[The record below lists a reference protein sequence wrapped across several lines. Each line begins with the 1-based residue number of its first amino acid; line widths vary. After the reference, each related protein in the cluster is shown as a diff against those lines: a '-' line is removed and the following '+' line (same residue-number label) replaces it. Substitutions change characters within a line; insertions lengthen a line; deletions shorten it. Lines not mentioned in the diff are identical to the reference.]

1 MIQKQTWMNV
11 SDNTTVNWLQVFHLY
26 KGFNRHSTEEGYF
39 IKGSAR
45 SVKPPRIEYKGFKFK
60 YNVKGDICRGLIL
73 RTRFPN
79 HKFDGSVLYFQQNS
93 CILIKKKQNAK
104 SKYLF
109 GAISHKVRRKK
120 FKTLF
125 KLIL

>member
-1 MIQKQTWMNV
+1 MIQKSSWLNV

-26 KGFNRHSTEEGYF
+26 KGFKRRSTEEGYF
-39 IKGSAR
+39 VKGSAR

-79 HKFDGSVLYFQQNS
+79 TKPDGSVFRFSQNS

-109 GAISHKVRRKK
+109 GAISSKVRRKK

-125 KLIL
+125 KLVI

>member
-1 MIQKQTWMNV
+1 M
-11 SDNTTVNWLQVFHLY
+11 
-26 KGFNRHSTEEGYF
+26 R
-39 IKGSAR
+39 
-45 SVKPPRIEYKGFKFK
+45 PPRIEYKGFKFK

-73 RTRFPN
+73 RSNFPN
-79 HKFDGSVLYFQQNS
+79 KKPDGSVFRFTQNS

-109 GAISHKVRRKK
+109 GAISNRVRRKK

-125 KLIL
+125 KLIV

>member
-1 MIQKQTWMNV
+1 M
-11 SDNTTVNWLQVFHLY
+11 FHLY
-26 KGFNRHSTEEGYF
+26 KGFNRHVTEEGYF
-39 IKGSAR
+39 VKGSAR

-79 HKFDGSVLYFQQNS
+79 HKLDGSVLYFQQNS
-93 CILIKKKQNAK
+93 CILIKKKQNPK

>member
-1 MIQKQTWMNV
+1 M
-11 SDNTTVNWLQVFHLY
+11 
-26 KGFNRHSTEEGYF
+26 TEEGYF
-39 IKGSAR
+39 VKGSAR
-45 SVKPPRIEYKGFKFK
+45 SVKPTRVEYKGFKFK

-79 HKFDGSVLYFQQNS
+79 HKFDGSVLYFHQNS

>member
-1 MIQKQTWMNV
+1 MIQKQTWINV

-26 KGFNRHSTEEGYF
+26 KGFNRHVTEEGYF
-39 IKGSAR
+39 VKGSAR

-93 CILIKKKQNAK
+93 CILIKKKTK
-104 SKYLF
+104 PK
-109 GAISHKVRRKK
+109 I
-120 FKTLF
+120 
-125 KLIL
+125 